1 MYEEEIPGRTRS
13 QNNSS
18 SLAAHIFR
26 LPAEVVGTEI
36 LATDSTLGGAN
47 HSFYNGASLGE
58 DK

>member
-13 QNNSS
+13 QNSSS

-36 LATDSTLGGAN
+36 LATDSALGGAN
-47 HSFYNGASLGE
+47 HSVYNGTSPE
-58 DK
+58 